1 MNHRRRKNSSLV
13 FLKLCEICSCKSPGC
28 PLFSIIIALH
38 VWYFASSRLWIF
50 CRNNYLIYYVNS
62 TDRAVKNMKVLTE
75 DSAKGKSEKCLQH
88 GQNKLLCK
96 NDLFK
101 DYITYE
107 SAHAGIGRR
116 GQFPAWMGGGG
127 CKTASTDK
135 NELFFG
141 ATQ

>member
-1 MNHRRRKNSSLV
+1 M
-13 FLKLCEICSCKSPGC
+13 
-28 PLFSIIIALH
+28 
-38 VWYFASSRLWIF
+38 
-50 CRNNYLIYYVNS
+50 NS
-62 TDRAVKNMKVLTE
+62 TDRTVKDMKGLTE

-116 GQFPAWMGGGG
+116 GQFPAWMGGGVAKPRRLIKMSYFSARLSSLQKI
-127 CKTASTDK
+127 CVFVWRLESS
-135 NELFFG
+135 
-141 ATQ
+141 